1 MDDIIKESDLIQ
13 VDGTI
18 DNLIKQLSELN
29 SSFAT
34 IAENVKRSA
43 GNMQKSLKSASGAT
57 KEGRRAI
64 DEAVEAADRLTRAEN
79 ELAFALSETG
89 KQVALLKAETRNVN
103 KATVEQ
109 QRQLTLAASSYDKLK
124 TEITELTKL
133 YKSLTAAERD
143 DVNFGEQLISEL
155 KEKNA
160 ELKKLEQ
167 AIKPVVE
174 QMTRLQKAE
183 KELAYW
189 QSEEGRQVLELKA
202 KIRELTAAK
211 KEQKAVTDPLANA
224 EKKLSDLMRGEKDA
238 LMETNLEISKQTK
251 LRKLVIKEN
260 EAQEGSYAKLSAQYA
275 RAKFELEQLNLTLPE
290 NTNKISQL
298 KHELNVTYSAM
309 RKFQEQTGV
318 HSLGVG
324 DYKAGFVGLSNSV
337 QQIVRELPAA
347 TISLNTFF
355 LAISNNVPIFMD
367 EFKRARLA
375 FEADVEAIK
384 KAAENSTD
392 AANQIGKLDTPIKKV
407 IKSLFSWQT
416 ALVLVLTVLPAYGE
430 EILAWVVKLFKG
442 RDAAL
447 SFKDALHNI
456 AEELKTTNASYGS
469 NVTAF
474 KQLQSEWSRLESTA
488 EKNQWIADNKTE
500 FENLGFAVHGVADAE
515 NIFLDNTPA
524 VIEALQLRAKAAAAQ
539 KLASEKYE
547 EALIKRNKAET
558 IEATGPSGWDK
569 ISNFFGQASLRSTGP
584 AAANLVLADQLSDED
599 FKQQRIEKLEAEE
612 SAALATADSYFK
624 LAAGYNAAADAALK
638 NAGIDV
644 PHTTDR
650 GAVGR
655 DLTDAINRM
664 SISVKKKYEQSIT
677 ALERKEYEKRKQEA
691 TDAANAKIREL
702 EETYRKNEDYLNDEE
717 HKYKELT
724 DAEKEL
730 IKTAQE
736 EIRKTITNT
745 HAQLNRELE
754 LIYKDRQISELKLEE
769 ETLQLKLGAVKK
781 GSAEELQLRL
791 DAAKKAYAM
800 SLLENSKKPEDERQN
815 YLDMLAKY
823 LKEQSLIIGEFEMQ
837 VFEQQQDLDKALFD
851 ETKHNQTQITRFE
864 LQQEKERWEKQIALA
879 KSGGLDWSEAQ
890 IAAAESAIRG
900 IDRELSELNF
910 IANVGKKG
918 LGVSLLEAIGLDDDQ
933 IDALSDAA
941 NIVIEQLQEIMDA
954 EVALAEQAVENAQMR
969 TDAAKSAYEAEVE
982 ARNKGYANNVAT
994 AKKELEQEKKNQ
1006 MLKQKQL
1013 EAAQRRQEALNS
1025 VLQASSL
1032 VTASANL
1039 WSSFSSVPIVGPA
1052 LALAAI
1058 ATMWSSFAVAK
1069 IKARQVTAASDEYGE
1084 GGLEFLEGGSHA
1096 SGNDIDLGTHN
1107 RRGRRMKAEGGE
1119 ALAIINKRQT
1129 KKYRKVLP
1137 DVIDSFNKGTFE
1149 DKYLKA
1155 FSSSDGM
1162 SITLNSSNNVDL
1174 TRIERDVRSIK
1185 QQNETRYFTTPDG
1198 FTIMQRKNVK
1208 RIIKS

>member
-43 GNMQKSLKSASGAT
+43 SNMQKSLKSASGAT

-109 QRQLTLAASSYDKLK
+109 QRQLTLAVSSYDKLK

-211 KEQKAVTDPLANA
+211 KEQKAVADPLANA

-290 NTNKISQL
+290 NADRIGQL
-298 KHELNVTYSAM
+298 KHELNMTYSAM

-384 KAAENSTD
+384 KAAENSID

-416 ALVLVLTVLPAYGE
+416 ALVLVLTVLPVYGE

-474 KQLQSEWSRLESTA
+474 KQLQSEWGRLKSTA
-488 EKNQWIADNKTE
+488 EKNQWIADNKAE
-500 FENLGFAVHGVADAE
+500 FENLGFAVHDVTDAE
-515 NIFLDNTPA
+515 NIFVSNTAA
-524 VIEALQLRAKAAAAQ
+524 VIEALQLRARAAAAQ
-539 KLASEKYE
+539 KLASKKYE
-547 EALIKRNKAET
+547 EALIARNEAETAKTAGLTGVHKFISVLAEGAKAAEPSGVGFALDYFPGSSYAEEHIENLEEKAEALNK
-558 IEATGPSGWDK
+558 EGDAYF
-569 ISNFFGQASLRSTGP
+569 NL
-584 AAANLVLADQLSDED
+584 AAA
-599 FKQQRIEKLEAEE
+599 
-612 SAALATADSYFK
+612 
-624 LAAGYNAAADAALK
+624 YNAAADAKLK
-638 NAGIDV
+638 NAGIDL
-644 PHTTDR
+644 PHKTDR
-650 GAVGR
+650 DSVGR

-724 DAEKEL
+724 DAEKKLVE
-730 IKTAQE
+730 TAQE

-745 HAQLNRELE
+745 QAQLNRELE
-754 LIYKDRQISELKLEE
+754 LIYKDRQISELRLEE

-791 DAAKKAYAM
+791 DAAKNAYAV
-800 SLLENSKKPEDERQN
+800 SLLENSKKPEEERQN

-823 LKEQSLIIGEFEMQ
+823 LKEQSLIIGEYEMQ

-918 LGVSLLEAIGLDDDQ
+918 LGVSLLEVIGLDDDQ

-941 NIVIEQLQEIMDA
+941 NVVIEQLQEIMDA

-1069 IKARQVTAASDEYGE
+1069 IKARQVATASDEYGE

-1155 FSSSDGM
+1155 FSGSDGM
-1162 SITLNSSNNVDL
+1162 SITLNSGNNVDL

-1185 QQNETRYFTTPDG
+1185 QQNETHYFTTPDG